1 MPSWVEKEEF
11 EVIYEYLMLVD
22 DIKDVAEVE
31 KREGKI
37 FEFLNKTIV
46 KNLKFNNTK
55 KLINVIRISDYL
67 TL

>member
-1 MPSWVEKEEF
+1 LPSWVEKEEF

-22 DIKDVAEVE
+22 EIKDVAEVE

>member
-1 MPSWVEKEEF
+1 MDE
-11 EVIYEYLMLVD
+11 
-22 DIKDVAEVE
+22 IKDVAEVE